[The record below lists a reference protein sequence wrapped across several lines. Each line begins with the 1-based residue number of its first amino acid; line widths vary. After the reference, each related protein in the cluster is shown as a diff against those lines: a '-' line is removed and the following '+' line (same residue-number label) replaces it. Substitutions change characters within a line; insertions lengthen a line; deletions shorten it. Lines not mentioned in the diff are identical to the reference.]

1 MKFLKLF
8 TWLTLSFIATLG
20 LSVSSAQTQRANVAG
35 GIAPPKLVVV
45 VVIDGLP
52 QEQLLKSYDLL
63 VPNGF
68 RRLMDKGAWFSDAHQ
83 AHAFTVTAVGH
94 AAILSGAYPY
104 QTGIIGND
112 WKSRDGKFMYNT
124 ADAAH
129 KYLDGTPTTEDD
141 GVSPKNLQVSLLGD
155 ELRYAT
161 NNASRIFSVSGKDR
175 GAILMAGKSGTAYM
189 LSKKTGRFTS
199 TSYYMDKHP
208 LWWERYY
215 EKQPQ
220 DQWFHKRWNLL
231 LEDPKAYKR
240 VLADGQPWA
249 AVYNNMTSKM
259 GYMYGLGEITPG
271 SIYYSML
278 IAGPFG
284 DEATAEFSTSLLKG
298 ESIGKSP
305 SGATDILTVS
315 FSSHDYINHNFGP
328 ESIQSMDHLIRLDR
342 TLAKFFTTIDA
353 QVGRDNVLTLLTAD
367 HGFMNTPEYSTARG
381 FDAGRVDPRA
391 MRGTV
396 NALAEKKFG
405 IANLAPQHMTGG
417 WTLDYAAMDAKGV
430 NREEVEN
437 FMARAVLD
445 QPGMAFAFTRSQLER
460 GTMPANRVAT
470 LVQRSWHRQFA
481 VDLVVIQKPFYYFQ
495 TKSNSPQAVCS
506 HGTPY
511 SYDTNVPL
519 MIQGSKWIKP
529 GRYGQYAET
538 VDIAPTLAQILN
550 VRVPS
555 ASEGKVLTQALTA
568 K

>member
-1 MKFLKLF
+1 MASGL
-8 TWLTLSFIATLG
+8 ALG
-20 LSVSSAQTQRANVAG
+20 SAFAQTQRTHVAG

-112 WKSRDGKFMYNT
+112 WKSREGKFIYNT

-161 NNASRIFSVSGKDR
+161 NNAGRIFSVSGKDR

-199 TSYYMDKHP
+199 TSYYMHKHP
-208 LWWERYY
+208 SWWETYY
-215 EKQPQ
+215 EKKPE

-231 LEDPKAYKR
+231 LDDPKAYER
-240 VLADGQPWA
+240 VLAEGQPWA

-298 ESIGKSP
+298 ESIGKNP
-305 SGATDILTVS
+305 RGATDILTVS

-342 TLAKFFTTIDA
+342 TLAKFFTAIDA

-391 MRGTV
+391 LRDTV
-396 NALAEKKFG
+396 NTFAEKKFG
-405 IANLAPQHMTGG
+405 IPNLAPQHMTGG

-437 FMARAVLD
+437 FMARVVLE

-460 GTMPANRVAT
+460 GAVPSSRVAT

-481 VDLVVIQKPFYYFQ
+481 IDLVVVQKPFYYFQ

-555 ASEGKVLTQALTA
+555 ASEGKVLTQVLTA